1 MLELDSWFLTF
12 LPSAFMQPK
21 NSPAEKRGSK
31 ETLLAGIIDGGISSD
46 AWSNNGPS
54 FPKIFTTASYF

>member
-1 MLELDSWFLTF
+1 MLELDSCFLTF
-12 LPSAFMQPK
+12 LPRAFMQPK

-46 AWSNNGPS
+46 AWSNNGP
-54 FPKIFTTASYF
+54 